1 MSPLAPRAMLSA
13 VVPLGSLLE
22 GWTLLEGS
30 GTRTFRSPVVFEHS
44 FSSPPVVHLGVV
56 GLDAGKDDNL
66 RLRVRAE
73 DVTSA
78 GFTIVTETWL
88 HTRIWSV
95 DVSWL
100 AVGQ

>member
-1 MSPLAPRAMLSA
+1 MSTLAPLAILSS
-13 VVPLGSLLE
+13 VIPLGPALD

-30 GTRTFRSPVVFEHS
+30 GTRLFRYSVAFEHS
-44 FSSPPVVHLGVV
+44 FSAPPVVHLGVV
-56 GLDAGKDDNL
+56 GVDAGKEDNL

-88 HTRIWSV
+88 HTRLWAV